1 MNYSN
6 LKVTARVL
14 LKKFGQSMTLT
25 RDVAG
30 NYDPT
35 TGSISNT
42 VQTFVDFGVVL
53 PFSNG
58 VSSVADSLIQT
69 GDRQVFIQ
77 MSTEPKPTDKITI
90 AGAVH
95 NIVNVKPL
103 EPAGVNVLYELQVRK

>member
-30 NYDPT
+30 AYDPT
-35 TGSISNT
+35 TGSVSNT

-53 PFSNG
+53 PYSNG
-58 VSSVADSLIQT
+58 VSSIADSLIQT

-103 EPAGVNVLYELQVRK
+103 EPAGVNVLYELQIRK

>member
-35 TGSISNT
+35 TGSVSNT

-58 VSSVADSLIQT
+58 VSSIADSLIQT

-103 EPAGVNVLYELQVRK
+103 EPSGVNVLYELQIRK